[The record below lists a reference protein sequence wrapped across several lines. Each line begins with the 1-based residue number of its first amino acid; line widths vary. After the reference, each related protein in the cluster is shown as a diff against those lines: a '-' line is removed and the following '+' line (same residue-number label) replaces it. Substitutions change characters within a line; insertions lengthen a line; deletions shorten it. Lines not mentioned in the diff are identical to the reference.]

1 MKNLKIFPAILLAVL
16 LLTEKSFAQNQSQ
29 ATKSKPEFWSK
40 LVHNTEMGF
49 LLGEQA
55 AINNNYNPIYSY
67 DMSKMASSIYPYPY
81 YYGDDRYSNF
91 TFQHFTGYPVHKA
104 INMGLTAGFDYYRS
118 NIITPVSVSVKSTLV
133 PSKRI
138 SPIGSLDV
146 GYGFIW
152 KSEADKVNN
161 IDKYGGLM
169 INPSAGFRIKVGNDG
184 SNLNINVGYKLQQS
198 GFENNRP
205 DEKFY
210 LTEKRS
216 FNRLS
221 IRLGFGF

>member
-1 MKNLKIFPAILLAVL
+1 MAMIGTAISL
-16 LLTEKSFAQNQSQ
+16 F
-29 ATKSKPEFWSK
+29 
-40 LVHNTEMGF
+40 
-49 LLGEQA
+49 
-55 AINNNYNPIYSY
+55 NN
-67 DMSKMASSIYPYPY
+67 
-81 YYGDDRYSNF
+81 
-91 TFQHFTGYPVHKA
+91 FTGYPVHKA
-104 INMGLTAGFDYYRS
+104 ITMGLTAGFDYYRS
-118 NIITPVSVSVKSTLV
+118 NIITPLSFSVKSTLV

-138 SPIGSLDV
+138 SPIGNLDV
-146 GYGFIW
+146 GYGFLW
-152 KSEADKVNN
+152 KSEADKANK

-169 INPSAGFRIKVGNDG
+169 INPSAGFRIKIGNDG

-205 DEKFY
+205 DEGFY